1 MSEPTKDV
9 DPRLASLTH
18 FVHHTDQLAEHT
30 MNSVEWEAVE
40 VLMPRI
46 LRGKSKEDIKQLLL
60 AEIDGM
66 SEKRLLAVLAGET
79 LEESS
84 SSEEEEEEEEE
95 MVEDVVKD
103 SKEEEEKP
111 ADDVEEG
118 TIKDEEEPAPEAE
131 PEVEGIQDIS
141 EDEDVIEPG
150 EIKSRSVTPQ
160 DPSPSKPDKEE
171 KEESIKVEEE
181 EELDTDEEIDR
192 QLEEDLQDFI

>member
-1 MSEPTKDV
+1 MGEPTKDV

-84 SSEEEEEEEEE
+84 
-95 MVEDVVKD
+95 K
-103 SKEEEEKP
+103 
-111 ADDVEEG
+111 
-118 TIKDEEEPAPEAE
+118 AE

-141 EDEDVIEPG
+141 EDEEEIEPG

-160 DPSPSKPDKEE
+160 DPSPSKPDEEE
-171 KEESIKVEEE
+171 KKESIKGEEE